1 MVATYLPT
9 TLYNVLNGA
18 NIQSLVA
25 VGRLSAAGMRH
36 FDPLIGAAARNGFP
50 PQANRPQRLAEACQS
65 PSARRLNEQRGELR
79 AKARTPLRSNTK
91 DCRKIPIKTI
101 KNLDRTQNHAKITH
115 KLCYRAKLLILFS
128 DFY

>member
-36 FDPLIGAAARNGFP
+36 FDPLIKP
-50 PQANRPQRLAEACQS
+50 PPATFSPPHANRPQRLAEACQS
-65 PSARRLNEQRGELR
+65 PSARQLNEQRGGFR
-79 AKARTPLRSNTK
+79 ATARTPAVVEDLRLPSVTAQFHQK
-91 DCRKIPIKTI
+91 SHQK
-101 KNLDRTQNHAKITH
+101 
-115 KLCYRAKLLILFS
+115 S
-128 DFY
+128 

>member
-65 PSARRLNEQRGELR
+65 PSARQLNEQRGGLR
-79 AKARTPLRSNTK
+79 AIARTPLRSNTK
-91 DCRKIPIKTI
+91 TAAIII
-101 KNLDRTQNHAKITH
+101 KNLDRPKNHAKITR
-115 KLCYRAKLLILFS
+115 KLCYRAPFP
-128 DFY
+128 